1 MLCGQEIHYGNTAP
15 PEMSGANGLLLE
27 ERNAKTMP
35 GIGCARDRGEKQS
48 RLGTRL
54 IHALVYLRM
63 REVFPD

>member
-1 MLCGQEIHYGNTAP
+1 
-15 PEMSGANGLLLE
+15 LLE

-35 GIGCARDRGEKQS
+35 GIRCTRDRGEKQS

-54 IHALVYLRM
+54 THTLVYLRM